1 MHSVVICRDQPNSR
15 DLRAATRPEH
25 LAHAKQH
32 TPRMLVAGALL
43 GADGKPVG
51 SLFIFKSTSLEE
63 ARKIMDA
70 DPYVRAGLFESV
82 TIERWRWVVNRPD
95 GVEEE

>member
-1 MHSVVICRDQPNSR
+1 MHCAVICRDRPNSR
-15 DLRAATRPEH
+15 DLRAATRPKH
-25 LAHAKQH
+25 LEHAKKYA
-32 TPRMLVAGALL
+32 PRMLVAGALL
-43 GADGKPVG
+43 GEDSKPVG
-51 SLFIFKSTSLEE
+51 SLFIFKSTSPAE

-82 TIERWRWVVNRPD
+82 TIERWRWVVNRPE